1 MSIEKKGR
9 VYCYARVSTGNQSS
23 GLEAQV
29 RAMRDYCDRNSI
41 TDFVIF
47 QDENQ
52 SGAKSSRPALDS
64 MMLSVRNGECSKVVV
79 YSFSRYARSVGH
91 LLKALEE
98 FKTLEVDFVSV
109 TEQIDTNSTMG
120 RAFFG
125 LIAVMAQLERELII
139 ERVRNGLANAKAKGV
154 RLGREKKR
162 DSHLIRSLKMSG
174 LTYRQIGRIAS
185 CSSGAVACEIRLMKN
200 EGILDEKG
208 QPIGQV
214 KQLSPISAPKVDA
227 PQHPTESGSA
237 THVYIG
243 DPKLGIVRY

>member
-1 MSIEKKGR
+1 MRE
-9 VYCYARVSTGNQSS
+9 YCERS
-23 GLEAQV
+23 GIV
-29 RAMRDYCDRNSI
+29 
-41 TDFVIF
+41 DFVIF
-47 QDENQ
+47 SDENQ

-64 MMLSVRNGECSKVVV
+64 MMNSIREGECSKVVV

-98 FKTLEVDFVSV
+98 FRKLEVDFVSV

-162 DSHLIRSLKMSG
+162 DSHLIRSLRLSG
-174 LTYRQIGRIAS
+174 LTYREIGKIAK
-185 CSSGAVACEIRLMKN
+185 CSSGCVAAEIRDMKR
-200 EGILDEKG
+200 EGLLDEKG
-208 QPIGQV
+208 VPVIQRLGDEPGKS
-214 KQLSPISAPKVDA
+214 KQA
-227 PQHPTESGSA
+227 TETPAAGFSK
-237 THVYIG
+237 TQEE
-243 DPKLGIVRY
+243 KLELVRF

>member
-1 MSIEKKGR
+1 MTNTTKVKR
-9 VYCYARVSTGNQSS
+9 TYLYARVSSGHQST
-23 GLEAQV
+23 GLESQV
-29 RAMRDYCDRNSI
+29 RAMREYCERQGI
-41 TDFVIF
+41 VDFVIF
-47 QDENQ
+47 SDENQ

-64 MMLSVRNGECSKVVV
+64 MMNSIREGECAKVIV

-98 FKTLEVDFVSV
+98 FRKLDVDFVSV

-162 DSHLIRSLKMSG
+162 DSHLIRSLRLSG
-174 LTYRQIGRIAS
+174 LTYRDVGRIAK
-185 CSSGAVACEIRLMKN
+185 CSSGCVAAEIRLMKK
-200 EGILDEKG
+200 EGLLDEKG
-208 QPIGQV
+208 IPVIQRLGSEAV
-214 KQLSPISAPKVDA
+214 KSKATPKSEAP
-227 PQHPTESGSA
+227 PSESSNPPE
-237 THVYIG
+237 
-243 DPKLGIVRY
+243 DKLELVRF